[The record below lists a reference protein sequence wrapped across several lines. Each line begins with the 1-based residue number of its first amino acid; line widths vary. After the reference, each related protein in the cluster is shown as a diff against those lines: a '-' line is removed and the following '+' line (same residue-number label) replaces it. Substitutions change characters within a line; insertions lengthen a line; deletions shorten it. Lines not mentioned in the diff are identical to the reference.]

1 MEAPDACRRAI
12 VWAHAHP
19 DGTGE
24 VPEQARAVQAG
35 TSFAGRGRG
44 GPVST
49 RRPRRDAVTCAADC
63 AAVAALA
70 ALALWT
76 GGWGGVAWWLLAV
89 VWAAVLIP
97 QIRMISESRRIRR
110 P

>member
-1 MEAPDACRRAI
+1 MLER
-12 VWAHAHP
+12 
-19 DGTGE
+19 
-24 VPEQARAVQAG
+24 ARAVRAG
-35 TSFAGRGRG
+35 ASFAGPGRG

-63 AAVAALA
+63 AAGVALA
-70 ALALWT
+70 ALAVWT

-89 VWAAVLIP
+89 AWAAVLIR
-97 QIRMISESRRIRR
+97 QIRVTLESRRIRR